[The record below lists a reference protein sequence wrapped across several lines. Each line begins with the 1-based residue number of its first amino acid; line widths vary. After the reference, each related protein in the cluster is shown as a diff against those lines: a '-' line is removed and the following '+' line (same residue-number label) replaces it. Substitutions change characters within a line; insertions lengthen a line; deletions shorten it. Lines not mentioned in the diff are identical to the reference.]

1 MNYVA
6 HQFLSFRNPEIQ
18 IGNLYGE
25 IVRGKNLN
33 DYESGIR
40 RGILLHREIDSF
52 TDSHPLVKNS
62 SQKFHERFGKY
73 APVIVDVLYDYLLI
87 RNWENYSFVSFD
99 EFVNNCYELF
109 RLNFDLFPAKLQYIV
124 KHLLEHDWF
133 RNYSTIEGVGLT
145 LRGISQRSKFPNEIE
160 LATKEIEIYL
170 SEFEADFFQ
179 FFPEISSHCKAFLDL
194 NH

>member
-25 IVRGKNLN
+25 IVRGKNLIT
-33 DYESGIR
+33 YGAGIR
-40 RGILLHREIDSF
+40 KGILLHREIDSF

-62 SQKFHERFGKY
+62 SHKFHERFGKY

-87 RNWENYSFVSFD
+87 RNWENYSPVSFD
-99 EFVNNCYELF
+99 KFVDNCYELF